1 MLTRKLKVRCNRC
14 GHTSE
19 GARIVESEDDP
30 LTLIEC
36 SAPQH
41 QSVVNKP
48 ENQAK
53 GFGREDVALV
63 EMSHEEK
70 TFGGR
75 DLAFPSQ
82 AVVPTKAE
90 IEINRRAAKAIGESI
105 RARQEE
111 QQAAFLES
119 QGMTAEQF
127 AAQSLANHVAIK
139 GRLKRRY
146 PTPGEI

>member
-1 MLTRKLKVRCNRC
+1 V
-14 GHTSE
+14 
-19 GARIVESEDDP
+19 RIVESEDDP
-30 LTLIEC
+30 LVLVEC

-53 GFGREDVALV
+53 GFARNDVSLV

-82 AVVPTKAE
+82 AVMPTKAE
-90 IEINRRAAKAIGESI
+90 IEINRSAAKATGESI

-119 QGMTAEQF
+119 RGMTAEQF
-127 AAQSLANHVAIK
+127 AAQSLTNHVGIK
-139 GRLKRRY
+139 SRMERRY
-146 PTPGEI
+146 PAPGEI

>member
-1 MLTRKLKVRCNRC
+1 MLTRKLKVRCNLC
-14 GHTSE
+14 GYKSE
-19 GARIVESEDDP
+19 GVRIVKSEDDA
-30 LTLIEC
+30 LVLVEC

-41 QSVVNKP
+41 SSVVNRL

-53 GFGREDVALV
+53 GFGREDVSLV

-82 AVVPTKAE
+82 AVMPTKAE
-90 IEINRRAAKAIGESI
+90 IERNRSAAKATGESI

-127 AAQSLANHVAIK
+127 AAQSLANRVAIK
-139 GRLKRRY
+139 SRLERRY
-146 PTPGEI
+146 PAPGEV